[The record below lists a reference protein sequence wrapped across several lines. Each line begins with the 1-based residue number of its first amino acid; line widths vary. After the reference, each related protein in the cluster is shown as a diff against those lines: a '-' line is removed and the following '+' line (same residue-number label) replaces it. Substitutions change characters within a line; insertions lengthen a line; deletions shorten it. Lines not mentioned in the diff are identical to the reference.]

1 MVVWGDKSYKL
12 YADYVQKDAEATLV
26 VWGDKSYKLYA
37 DYVQKDAEATL
48 VVWGDKSYKL
58 YADAEKKARP
68 YVQRQKSQKMEHTI
82 VLYDVLRQQQFVQEV
97 CNMYGKGKKWILQ
110 APPPFLTDILVLLAQ
125 VNLP

>member
-1 MVVWGDKSYKL
+1 M
-12 YADYVQKDAEATLV
+12 V

-82 VLYDVLRQQQFVQEV
+82 VYKVLYDVLRQQQFVQEV
-97 CNMYGKGKKWILQ
+97 CNMYKGKN
-110 APPPFLTDILVLLAQ
+110 LTGILVL
-125 VNLP
+125 